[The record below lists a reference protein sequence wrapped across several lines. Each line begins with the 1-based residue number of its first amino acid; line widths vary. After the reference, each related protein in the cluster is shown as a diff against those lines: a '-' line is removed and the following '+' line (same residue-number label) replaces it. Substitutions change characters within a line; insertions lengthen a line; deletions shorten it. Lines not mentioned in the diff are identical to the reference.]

1 MIDHVAYG
9 SGFHGIAPEAAPAVP
24 SALDADIASI
34 RAMYGSPWLGSVDL
48 DRCCWQRLA
57 AGLQMIF
64 SGYDDSLSHK
74 NEPYISHLMKYLLID
89 LPTIGYQ
96 NTQKQKVV
104 EVPVLTY

>member
-1 MIDHVAYG
+1 MDR
-9 SGFHGIAPEAAPAVP
+9 HGWDRWTWTVLLAEVSCWAA
-24 SALDADIASI
+24 DD
-34 RAMYGSPWLGSVDL
+34 
-48 DRCCWQRLA
+48 
-57 AGLQMIF
+57 F